1 MAAVP
6 NRHRS
11 ATVPTGRRSRASRVI
26 PRRSTTSPATDRR
39 SRASRVVPRCRS
51 TWSSRDLGLKK
62 PGPSPYHRSTTLGP
76 VTSPPIS
83 EPTTDVLHEVP
94 PWRADEQTYSGGCR
108 RWRYWDGR
116 MMTQPKWGIQPA
128 REAPATPLEPHDATP
143 ERRPP
148 RMRPPMLPPE
158 RTSPTDRPA
167 VTDSDFAPEPQPPQ
181 LHPPARRRRRTR
193 PSPTDRPAVTDADF
207 PRQGR

>member
-1 MAAVP
+1 MAAAP

-51 TWSSRDLGLKK
+51 TWSSPDLGSEETRPITIPQIYL
-62 PGPSPYHRSTTLGP
+62 PGARDIAANLGTGYRCATRSPTMAGR
-76 VTSPPIS
+76 
-83 EPTTDVLHEVP
+83 
-94 PWRADEQTYSGGCR
+94 RADILEQ
-108 RWRYWDGR
+108 
-116 MMTQPKWGIQPA
+116 IQPT
-128 REAPATPLEPHDATP
+128 REAPATPLEPHDAAP
-143 ERRPP
+143 EHRPP
-148 RMRPPMLPPE
+148 RMRPPMRPPE

-167 VTDSDFAPEPQPPQ
+167 VTDADFAPEPQPPQ